1 MIFLDDSRGNW
12 LVADDRRQLLEAL
25 LDRLPD
31 QPDNEALTY
40 IAAGCLGCIPT
51 DIIIE
56 EDEAPE
62 GGTTPI

>member
-12 LVADDRRQLLEAL
+12 LAARDRRELLDAL
-25 LDRLPD
+25 LDRLPG

-51 DIIIE
+51 DIVIE
-56 EDEAPE
+56 EDDDPSK
-62 GGTTPI
+62 